1 MGTSIKISFQS
12 RESDRIG
19 ESGDL
24 LIMVGNEFFFNHLL
38 ELHRVRSEKA
48 LTRCMNVHFTFH
60 SYTYIRWA
68 ETPYTGLCLT
78 SYYNKLS

>member
-24 LIMVGNEFFFNHLL
+24 LIMVGNEFFFFEPFGRAAQSPLRKSSN
-38 ELHRVRSEKA
+38 A
-48 LTRCMNVHFTFH
+48 LYERTFH
-60 SYTYIRWA
+60 VS
-68 ETPYTGLCLT
+68 
-78 SYYNKLS
+78 